1 LAASRFRAVS
11 SITVGCGRLCEN
23 LELKSLFRSFGQ
35 EIIRDRLAGEEQ
47 NPTGGTLFRQK
58 IARSMPFVCG
68 RTTSMTARSG
78 SHSAM
83 ILMACSAV

>member
-1 LAASRFRAVS
+1 M
-11 SITVGCGRLCEN
+11 CRLCEN

-58 IARSMPFVCG
+58 NRKVDAVCLWKNNVDD
-68 RTTSMTARSG
+68 RQSG
-78 SHSAM
+78 SHSAT

>member
-1 LAASRFRAVS
+1 M
-11 SITVGCGRLCEN
+11 CRLCEN

-58 IARSMPFVCG
+58 NRKVDAVCLWKNNVDD
-68 RTTSMTARSG
+68 RQIR
-78 SHSAM
+78 
-83 ILMACSAV
+83 